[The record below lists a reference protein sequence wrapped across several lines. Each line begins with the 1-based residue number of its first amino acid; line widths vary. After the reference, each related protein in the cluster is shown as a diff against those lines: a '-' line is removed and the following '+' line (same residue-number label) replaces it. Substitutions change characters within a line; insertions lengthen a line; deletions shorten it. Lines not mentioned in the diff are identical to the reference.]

1 MQYRVKDIRDIFIN
15 KYKRAAQYPD
25 NIEED
30 GNLEILSASFIADE
44 PVIFGVPNEKYQEA
58 ELNWYDSMKLNLD
71 KLEEFYGK
79 VPVIWKRNAA
89 NTRGDINSNYGYLV
103 YHLLNGAQYDNVYQ
117 ELKRNPQ
124 SRRATMIYTHPNMH
138 EKHREHGKNDF
149 VCTNAVTYYNKRG
162 KLHAVVQMRSNDA
175 VFGYINDLYWQD
187 RVLDRLRIDLELEK
201 GSILWQAQS
210 LHVYPRHFH
219 HIEKLIKPTDYP
231 VEDIGAHDG

>member
-89 NTRGDINSNYGYLV
+89 NTRGDIN
-103 YHLLNGAQYDNVYQ
+103 
-117 ELKRNPQ
+117 
-124 SRRATMIYTHPNMH
+124 
-138 EKHREHGKNDF
+138 
-149 VCTNAVTYYNKRG
+149 
-162 KLHAVVQMRSNDA
+162 
-175 VFGYINDLYWQD
+175 
-187 RVLDRLRIDLELEK
+187 
-201 GSILWQAQS
+201 
-210 LHVYPRHFH
+210 
-219 HIEKLIKPTDYP
+219 
-231 VEDIGAHDG
+231 